1 MIGGEE
7 GSVFGKKEK
16 KKGEGL
22 LQSDLKRSYG
32 ILPCTLNYVSNFCFQ
47 L

>member
-16 KKGEGL
+16 KKGRDCYSLTLREAMV
-22 LQSDLKRSYG
+22 SY
-32 ILPCTLNYVSNFCFQ
+32 LVL
-47 L
+47 